1 MSLGTRPAPA
11 LSGSTPPSA
20 VVARGIGVRF
30 GAVQA
35 VDRAD
40 LDIATGEAFGIV
52 GESGSGKSTLIRVL
66 AGLATGWDGTLE
78 MLGEAVTPRRSR
90 SRLLRRDVQMVFQ
103 DPYGSLHPRHTVYAT
118 LAEPLVV
125 HGIDNRAARIA
136 EVLEAVQLPAAL
148 VHRYPNQMSG
158 GQRQRVAIARAL
170 ITRPRIVLLDEPTS
184 ALDVSVQAEILAL
197 LSRLREELG
206 LTYVFVSH
214 DLAVV
219 ARLCERVAIMQS
231 GRIVERTDAAGL
243 ARGTVSHPY
252 SVELLKASRGYGRV
266 PAPTDASAPK
276 LLLDVRD
283 LRVTIPTAARDVEA
297 VRGISFE
304 VRADRLGIVGES
316 GSGKSVTGRALLGLA
331 PPGARVRAE
340 RLRFGDIDLLALD
353 DPAFERVRGRRVA
366 MVLQD
371 PRFSLNPVMSVG
383 EQLDEVSLLHAA
395 CTATQAR
402 ARSLEMLDAV
412 HIRDGAR
419 VCGLYPHELSGGMG
433 QRVMIAMML
442 AADPELLIADEATSA
457 LDVRTQIEVLAV
469 LDELIRTRSLG
480 LVFISHD
487 LRLVRS
493 FCDRVAVMS
502 HGEIVEQGP
511 VSLLDAPS
519 HPYTRRLLAAAPTL
533 ESGAPRIT
541 DSSATVVAETHPTGG
556 PDET

>member
-1 MSLGTRPAPA
+1 MSSGTRSAPAPA
-11 LSGSTPPSA
+11 ATTAPNA

-35 VDRAD
+35 VAQAD
-40 LDIATGEAFGIV
+40 LEIATGEAFGIV

-66 AGLATGWDGTLE
+66 AGLTPGWDGTLQI
-78 MLGEAVTPRRSR
+78 LGETVAPRRSR

-125 HGIDNRAARIA
+125 HGIGDRATRIA
-136 EVLEAVQLPAAL
+136 EVLEAVQLPASLA
-148 VHRYPNQMSG
+148 HRYPNQMSG

-197 LSRLREELG
+197 LSRLRQELG

-214 DLAVV
+214 DLAIV
-219 ARLCERVAIMQS
+219 ARLCDRVAIMQS
-231 GRIVERTDAAGL
+231 GRIVERIAADGL
-243 ARGTVSHPY
+243 ARGSVGHPY
-252 SVELLKASRGYGRV
+252 SIELLKASRGYARM
-266 PAPTDASAPK
+266 PAQTDAPEPK
-276 LLLDVRD
+276 LLLEVRN
-283 LRVTIPTAARDVEA
+283 LRVTIPTSARDVEA

-340 RLRFGDIDLLALD
+340 RLRLGDLDLLDLD
-353 DPAFERVRGRRVA
+353 DTALERIRGRRIA

-383 EQLDEVSLLHAA
+383 EQLDEVSLLHRHCSAE
-395 CTATQAR
+395 QAR
-402 ARSLEMLDAV
+402 ARSLEMLEAV
-412 HIRDGAR
+412 HIRDGSR
-419 VCGLYPHELSGGMG
+419 VCGLFPHELSGGMG

-442 AADPELLIADEATSA
+442 AADPDLLVADEATSA

-502 HGEIVEQGP
+502 QGEIVEQGP
-511 VSLLDAPS
+511 VALLESPT

-533 ESGAPRIT
+533 ESDAAR
-541 DSSATVVAETHPTGG
+541 ATGSPATLAETHPTGG